1 MDNPRLPGG
10 LVRTLDAS
18 VYLKTSESAVECH
31 GTGLTLRQV
40 DDILAQVENAA
51 GFLDSY
57 APDGRQ
63 SLSRRDARPPVTP
76 V

>member
-1 MDNPRLPGG
+1 M
-10 LVRTLDAS
+10 
-18 VYLKTSESAVECH
+18 YLKTSERAVECH

-40 DDILAQVENAA
+40 DDILAQVENVA

-57 APDGRQ
+57 APDAHQ

>member
-1 MDNPRLPGG
+1 M
-10 LVRTLDAS
+10 
-18 VYLKTSESAVECH
+18 ESH

-51 GFLDSY
+51 GFLHSY

-63 SLSRRDARPPVTP
+63 SLSRRDARQPVTP
-76 V
+76 G

>member
-1 MDNPRLPGG
+1 M
-10 LVRTLDAS
+10 
-18 VYLKTSESAVECH
+18 YLKTGESAVECH

-40 DDILAQVENAA
+40 DDILAQVETVA

-57 APDGRQ
+57 APDARQ
-63 SLSRRDARPPVTP
+63 SLNRRDARPPVTL